1 MQTIESEIISRFS
14 LFLDRNGFTVL
25 RTAVDNEHFGNEV
38 VICSSPR
45 FRLKFVKDRG
55 QIFMEISPGAREPW
69 YPLEDVLK
77 VALGSQEFEAHYAY
91 YMADLTSALE
101 LNLEPVTRAVHEKQ
115 DEIAALGRDRAQEVA
130 QDIFGRPIVY
140 G

>member
-38 VICSSPR
+38 VVCSSPR
-45 FRLKFVKDRG
+45 FRVKFVKDRG

-77 VALGSQEFEAHYAY
+77 VALGSQEFEGHSAY

-101 LNLEPVTRAVHEKQ
+101 LNLEPVTRAIHEKQ
-115 DEIAALGRDRAQEVA
+115 DEIAALGRDRAQDVA

>member
-1 MQTIESEIISRFS
+1 MQTIESEIILRFN

-25 RTAVDNEHFGNEV
+25 RTAIDNEHFGNEV

-69 YPLEDVLK
+69 YPLEDVLR

-91 YMADLTSALE
+91 YMADLTRALE

-130 QDIFGRPIVY
+130 QDIFGRPIV
-140 G
+140 

>member
-69 YPLEDVLK
+69 YPLEDVLR

-91 YMADLTSALE
+91 YMADLTRALE

-130 QDIFGRPIVY
+130 QDIFGRPIA
-140 G
+140 

>member
-1 MQTIESEIISRFS
+1 MQTIESEIILRFN

-25 RTAVDNEHFGNEV
+25 RTAIDNEHFGNEV

-69 YPLEDVLK
+69 YPLEDVLR

-91 YMADLTSALE
+91 YMADLTRALE
-101 LNLEPVTRAVHEKQ
+101 LNLEAVTRAVHEKQ

-130 QDIFGRPIVY
+130 QDIFGRPIV
-140 G
+140 

>member
-69 YPLEDVLK
+69 YPLEDVLR

-91 YMADLTSALE
+91 YMADLTRALE

-130 QDIFGRPIVY
+130 QDIFGRPIV
-140 G
+140 

>member
-14 LFLDRNGFTVL
+14 LFLDRNGVTVL

-69 YPLEDVLK
+69 YPLEDVLR

-91 YMADLTSALE
+91 YMADLTRALE

-130 QDIFGRPIVY
+130 QDIFGRPIA
-140 G
+140 

>member
-1 MQTIESEIISRFS
+1 MTASYPVFKRRLYRIC
-14 LFLDRNGFTVL
+14 
-25 RTAVDNEHFGNEV
+25 RTA
-38 VICSSPR
+38 
-45 FRLKFVKDRG
+45 
-55 QIFMEISPGAREPW
+55 MSPGAREPW

-77 VALGSQEFEAHYAY
+77 VALGSQEFEARYAY
-91 YMADLTSALE
+91 YMADPTSALE
-101 LNLEPVTRAVHEKQ
+101 LNLEAVTRAVQEKQ

>member
-25 RTAVDNEHFGNEV
+25 RTAIDNEHFGNEV

-69 YPLEDVLK
+69 YPLEDVLR

-91 YMADLTSALE
+91 YMADLTRALE

-130 QDIFGRPIVY
+130 QDIFGRPIA
-140 G
+140 

>member
-1 MQTIESEIISRFS
+1 MQTIESEIILRFN

-25 RTAVDNEHFGNEV
+25 RTAIDNEHFGNEV

-69 YPLEDVLK
+69 YPLEDVLR

-91 YMADLTSALE
+91 YMADLTRALE

-130 QDIFGRPIVY
+130 QDIFGRPIA
-140 G
+140 

>member
-1 MQTIESEIISRFS
+1 MQTIESEIILRFN

-25 RTAVDNEHFGNEV
+25 RTAIDNEHFGNEV

-69 YPLEDVLK
+69 YPLEDVLS

-91 YMADLTSALE
+91 YMADLTRALE

-130 QDIFGRPIVY
+130 QDIFGRPIA
-140 G
+140 

>member
-25 RTAVDNEHFGNEV
+25 RTAVDNEYFGNEV

-77 VALGSQEFEAHYAY
+77 AALGSQEFEAHYAY

-101 LNLEPVTRAVHEKQ
+101 LNLEPLTRAVHEKQ
-115 DEIAALGRDRAQEVA
+115 DEIAALGRDRAREVA

>member
-25 RTAVDNEHFGNEV
+25 RTAIDNEHFGNEV

-69 YPLEDVLK
+69 YPLEDVLS

-91 YMADLTSALE
+91 YMADLTRALE

-130 QDIFGRPIVY
+130 QDIFGRPIA
-140 G
+140 

>member
-1 MQTIESEIISRFS
+1 MQTIESEIISRFGV
-14 LFLDRNGFTVL
+14 FLDRNRFTVL
-25 RTAVDNEHFGNEV
+25 RAAVDNEHFGNEV

-55 QIFMEISPGAREPW
+55 QVFVEISPGSQEPW

-77 VALGSQEFEAHYAY
+77 VALSSQEFEGKHAY
-91 YMADLTSALE
+91 YMADPASALE
-101 LNLEPVTRAVHEKQ
+101 LNLDAVTRAVHEKQ

-130 QDIFGRPIVY
+130 QDIFGRPID
-140 G
+140 

>member
-38 VICSSPR
+38 VICSSPC

-77 VALGSQEFEAHYAY
+77 VALGSQEFEAHCAY

-101 LNLEPVTRAVHEKQ
+101 LNLEPVMRAIHEKQ
-115 DEIAALGRDRAQEVA
+115 DEIAALGRERAQDVA